1 MFETLDQTTQ
11 KDVAKRILTLV
22 ISLVF
27 HVVAVIVIVIIPL
40 VFFNVLPENELLT
53 FLIAPPPPPPPP
65 PPQPPPP
72 TPTRAAPTRV
82 TVDPTRFVA
91 PTEIPKEI
99 PPPVDEPPVVG
110 VSGVVG
116 GIPGGVAG
124 GVVGGVSGG
133 VAGSI
138 LGGVPPPPPPPPP
151 PRPVKREPMRVGG
164 NVQESKLIKKIEP
177 VYPELAKR
185 ARVSGTVILTVTVDE
200 EGSVADIKVLKG
212 HPLLD
217 DSAVAAVR
225 QWKYSPT
232 LLNGEPVPV
241 IATVTV
247 IFNLR

>member
-1 MFETLDQTTQ
+1 
-11 KDVAKRILTLV
+11 
-22 ISLVF
+22 
-27 HVVAVIVIVIIPL
+27 
-40 VFFNVLPENELLT
+40 
-53 FLIAPPPPPPPP
+53 
-65 PPQPPPP
+65 
-72 TPTRAAPTRV
+72 
-82 TVDPTRFVA
+82 VA

-124 GVVGGVSGG
+124 GVVGGVGGG

-200 EGSVADIKVLKG
+200 EGNVADLKVLKG